1 MSLNEHSFPYGS
13 ATGAALHRASSQV
26 RIYPFQKILMTTGG
40 LVGFGVSIMFGDFL
54 MGVILFV
61 GFACA
66 GLTWRR
72 AEVPIFT
79 FCVLYQWLFI
89 GAGYFYLK
97 IVGVYPGI
105 RFLGDLDTAVIYS
118 LAGLLCVVLG
128 IRGALRSYHFGWN
141 SQDNNYDASKL
152 FWIVLA
158 LFSVNWFMEL
168 SAVQLRLAA
177 FNIAQPLHHMLILRY
192 LFLYLLLLTV
202 LQQGRQY
209 LLGLLAFAYVLLPEL
224 TSRMTKFKELFF
236 LFVVVLM
243 SQWRPFATLKS
254 DQSRNRIIVA
264 TVFSVS
270 AFLLVVGLIWSG
282 GMKHDWRTALST
294 GQVTGSPIDKIEA
307 YGQHAVSSI
316 ESFNINRATET
327 LASRLSSGVAYFSH
341 VLRVVPKIV
350 PHEDGGLSWRAL
362 RHVLMP
368 RVLFPEKPDLG
379 GDSWLVRKYAL
390 LNVSGN
396 KSGTS
401 IGLGYMAEFFIDFGF
416 PGMLV
421 PLFFYGVLLGLMY
434 RALSAMCPS
443 SHVFAAVTAGLFLQ
457 HFLSYEGNFTKL
469 LGGIVQN
476 FLILMVFLGA
486 LGSKAHG
493 FLTTRTKTNKG
504 HSAHPDGPTRS
515 R

>member
-1 MSLNEHSFPYGS
+1 
-13 ATGAALHRASSQV
+13 
-26 RIYPFQKILMTTGG
+26 
-40 LVGFGVSIMFGDFL
+40 
-54 MGVILFV
+54 
-61 GFACA
+61 
-66 GLTWRR
+66 
-72 AEVPIFT
+72 
-79 FCVLYQWLFI
+79 
-89 GAGYFYLK
+89 
-97 IVGVYPGI
+97 
-105 RFLGDLDTAVIYS
+105 
-118 LAGLLCVVLG
+118 
-128 IRGALRSYHFGWN
+128 
-141 SQDNNYDASKL
+141 
-152 FWIVLA
+152 
-158 LFSVNWFMEL
+158 
-168 SAVQLRLAA
+168 
-177 FNIAQPLHHMLILRY
+177 
-192 LFLYLLLLTV
+192 
-202 LQQGRQY
+202 
-209 LLGLLAFAYVLLPEL
+209 
-224 TSRMTKFKELFF
+224 
-236 LFVVVLM
+236 
-243 SQWRPFATLKS
+243 
-254 DQSRNRIIVA
+254 
-264 TVFSVS
+264 
-270 AFLLVVGLIWSG
+270 
-282 GMKHDWRTALST
+282 
-294 GQVTGSPIDKIEA
+294 
-307 YGQHAVSSI
+307 
-316 ESFNINRATET
+316 
-327 LASRLSSGVAYFSH
+327 
-341 VLRVVPKIV
+341 
-350 PHEDGGLSWRAL
+350 
-362 RHVLMP
+362 MP